1 MKKTFEI
8 KGVDLTSLYGVGDKN
23 ILFLEKQLP
32 LQLNVRG
39 NNIFCQ
45 GLKKDINHFDSVL
58 NQMIDSIKKGNTLS
72 QKDILQLV
80 AMNAS
85 TKSTKSNG
93 SIENVLF
100 YGKKGPV
107 FPRTDGQKD
116 LVQSFL
122 KNDIIISVGPAG
134 TGKTFLAVAYA
145 LSLLEKHEIEK
156 IIFCRPAVEAG
167 ENLGFLPGD
176 LKDKIDPY
184 LAPLYDALHEL
195 LPKNKIQNFLDR
207 GIIEI
212 IPLAYMRGRTFKNA
226 VVLADEMQNATPEQM
241 KMLLTRLGENSRMV
255 ITGDL
260 DQHDRHGEINGL
272 ADFLDKF
279 KGNRSNS
286 IVSVEFENDDIQ
298 REEVIKEILD
308 IYAGDIPHDYTHYTD
323 SDDSKSDSD

>member
-1 MKKTFEI
+1 MKKTFEV

-23 ILFLEKQLP
+23 ILFLESQFP
-32 LQLNVRG
+32 LKLNIRG

-58 NQMIDSIKKGNTLS
+58 SQMIDSIKKGNTLS
-72 QKDILQLV
+72 TKDITQLV
-80 AMNAS
+80 MINES
-85 TKSTKSNG
+85 TNDSSKNSEENG
-93 SIENVLF
+93 TLENVLF

-107 FPRTDGQKD
+107 FPRTDGQKE
-116 LVQSFL
+116 LVKSFL

-145 LSLLEKHEIEK
+145 LALLERHEIEK

-167 ENLGFLPGD
+167 ERLGFLPGD

-212 IPLAYMRGRTFKNA
+212 IPLAYMRGRTINRSA
-226 VVLADEMQNATPEQM
+226 MILDEAQNASSIQM
-241 KMLLTRLGENSRMV
+241 KMFLTRLGIESRAI
-255 ITGDL
+255 ITGDESQIDL
-260 DQHDRHGEINGL
+260 
-272 ADFLDKF
+272 
-279 KGNRSNS
+279 
-286 IVSVEFENDDIQ
+286 
-298 REEVIKEILD
+298 
-308 IYAGDIPHDYTHYTD
+308 P
-323 SDDSKSDSD
+323 SKSSSGLIDVLKILKNINDIGIVKLNEHDIARHHLVKDIIDAYSKSKNK

>member
-1 MKKTFEI
+1 MKKTFEV

-23 ILFLEKQLP
+23 ILFLETQLP
-32 LQLNVRG
+32 LKLNIRG

-58 NQMIDSIKKGNTLS
+58 SQMIDSIKKGNTLS
-72 QKDILQLV
+72 TKDITQLV
-80 AMNAS
+80 MINESA
-85 TKSTKSNG
+85 NG
-93 SIENVLF
+93 SSENSRKNGTIENVLF

-107 FPRTDGQKD
+107 FPRTDGQKS
-116 LVQSFL
+116 LVKSFL

-145 LSLLEKHEIEK
+145 LALLEKHEIEK

-167 ENLGFLPGD
+167 ESLGFLPGD

-212 IPLAYMRGRTFKNA
+212 IPLAYMRGRTINRSA
-226 VVLADEMQNATPEQM
+226 MILDEAQNASSMQM
-241 KMLLTRLGENSRMV
+241 KMFLTRLGIESRAI
-255 ITGDL
+255 ITGDESQIDL
-260 DQHDRHGEINGL
+260 PT
-272 ADFLDKF
+272 K
-279 KGNRSNS
+279 SNS
-286 IVSVEFENDDIQ
+286 GLIDVLKILKNINDIGIVKLDEHDIA
-298 REEVIKEILD
+298 RHHLVKD
-308 IYAGDIPHDYTHYTD
+308 IIDAY
-323 SDDSKSDSD
+323 SKSKNK

>member
-1 MKKTFEI
+1 MKKTFEV

-23 ILFLEKQLP
+23 ILFLESQFP
-32 LQLNVRG
+32 LKLNIRG

-58 NQMIDSIKKGNTLS
+58 SQMIDSIKKGNTLS
-72 QKDILQLV
+72 TKDITQLV
-80 AMNAS
+80 MINES
-85 TKSTKSNG
+85 TNDSSKNSEENG
-93 SIENVLF
+93 TLENVLF

-107 FPRTDGQKD
+107 FPRTDGQKE
-116 LVQSFL
+116 LVKSFL

-145 LSLLEKHEIEK
+145 LALLERYEIEK

-167 ENLGFLPGD
+167 ESLGFLPGD

-212 IPLAYMRGRTFKNA
+212 IPLAYMRGRTINRSA
-226 VVLADEMQNATPEQM
+226 MILDEAQNASSIQM
-241 KMLLTRLGENSRMV
+241 KMFLTRLGIESRAI
-255 ITGDL
+255 ITGDESQIDL
-260 DQHDRHGEINGL
+260 
-272 ADFLDKF
+272 
-279 KGNRSNS
+279 
-286 IVSVEFENDDIQ
+286 
-298 REEVIKEILD
+298 
-308 IYAGDIPHDYTHYTD
+308 P
-323 SDDSKSDSD
+323 SKSSSGLIDVLKILKNINDIGIVKLNEHDIARHHLVKDIIDAYSKSKNK

>member
-1 MKKTFEI
+1 MKKTFEV

-23 ILFLEKQLP
+23 ILFLESQFP
-32 LQLNVRG
+32 LKLNIRG

-58 NQMIDSIKKGNTLS
+58 SQMIDSIKKGNTLS
-72 QKDILQLV
+72 TKDITQLV
-80 AMNAS
+80 MINES
-85 TKSTKSNG
+85 TNDSSKNSKENG
-93 SIENVLF
+93 TLENVLF

-107 FPRTDGQKD
+107 FPRTDGQKE
-116 LVQSFL
+116 LVKSFL

-145 LSLLEKHEIEK
+145 LALLERHEIEK

-167 ENLGFLPGD
+167 ESLGFLPGD

-212 IPLAYMRGRTFKNA
+212 IPLAYMRGRTINRSA
-226 VVLADEMQNATPEQM
+226 MILDEAQNASSIQM
-241 KMLLTRLGENSRMV
+241 KMFLTRLGIESRAI
-255 ITGDL
+255 ITGDESQIDL
-260 DQHDRHGEINGL
+260 PS
-272 ADFLDKF
+272 K
-279 KGNRSNS
+279 SNS
-286 IVSVEFENDDIQ
+286 GLIDILKILKNINDIGIVKLNEHDIA
-298 REEVIKEILD
+298 RHHLVKD
-308 IYAGDIPHDYTHYTD
+308 IIDAY
-323 SDDSKSDSD
+323 SKSKNK

>member
-8 KGVDLTSLYGVGDKN
+8 QGIDLTNLYGIGDKN
-23 ILFLEKQLP
+23 ILFLEKKLP
-32 LQLNVRG
+32 LKLNVRG
-39 NNIFCQ
+39 DSIYCQ
-45 GLKKDINHFDSVL
+45 GLKKDINHFDIIL
-58 NQMIDSIKKGNTLS
+58 TQMIDSIKNGNTLS
-72 QKDILQLV
+72 EKDITQLV
-80 AMNAS
+80 ALNS
-85 TKSTKSNG
+85 TVSVPHKNG
-93 SIENVLF
+93 KAENVLF

-116 LVQSFL
+116 LVKSFL

-195 LPKNKIQNFLDR
+195 LPKNKIQNLLDR

-212 IPLAYMRGRTFKNA
+212 IPLAYMRGRTINRSA
-226 VVLADEMQNATPEQM
+226 MILDEAQNASSIQM
-241 KMLLTRLGENSRMV
+241 KMFLTRLGIESRAI
-255 ITGDL
+255 ITGDASQIDL
-260 DQHDRHGEINGL
+260 P
-272 ADFLDKF
+272 K
-279 KGNRSNS
+279 KSNS
-286 IVSVEFENDDIQ
+286 GLVDVLKILKNINDIGIVKLNEHDIA
-298 REEVIKEILD
+298 RHHLVKHIISA
-308 IYAGDIPHDYTHYTD
+308 Y
-323 SDDSKSDSD
+323 SKSSK